1 MSSRHRNLSG
11 LLALLALGVASL
23 VLAGCQAPA
32 AEEPASE
39 VPRNVRAMTLATSAV
54 TEYFEVAGPVLPV
67 RGTDVSAEEGGTV
80 QAIPH
85 DKGAQVRAGS
95 VLIVLDRALLAADAA
110 AARANLSL
118 QEYNH
123 DKTTQLFEANK
134 ISRLEFLQSETTLA
148 QARAAR
154 DAAEVRFE
162 RAEVKAPFAGIVSE
176 RYVEPGQLVTPGL
189 PVARVIDPYTLK
201 IEAHLTESEVAWI
214 RTGQPAEIRVEGV
227 RDALTGEV
235 GWVGFEAE
243 RASGKFKVEIH
254 IRNADLALRTGVIGR
269 ARLEK
274 QTVRDLVVIPRD
286 AIVQGRAGD
295 EVFVVEADRARRRSV
310 QLGPSQGLMVA
321 VTSGLTPGELL
332 VVRGQREVQDGS
344 LVAVT
349 ETVGYGDGTSDDD
362 PAIIRAPAAGTR
374 VDRAGTEAAR

>member
-1 MSSRHRNLSG
+1 MKRRLTVPGG
-11 LLALLALGVASL
+11 LLALAALAAV
-23 VLAGCQAPA
+23 AGCQAPA
-32 AEEPASE
+32 AEEPARE

-85 DKGAQVRAGS
+85 DKGAKVRTGA
-95 VLIVLDRALLAADAA
+95 VLVGLDRALLAADVA

-118 QEYNH
+118 QEYSH
-123 DKTTQLFEANK
+123 DKTAQLFEASK
-134 ISRLEFLQSETTLA
+134 ISRLEFLQSQTALE

-154 DAAEVRFE
+154 DAAEVRYE
-162 RAEVKAPFAGIVSE
+162 RAEVKAPFAGVVSE
-176 RYVEPGQLVTPGL
+176 RYVEPGQLVAPGM

-214 RTGQPAEIRVEGV
+214 REGQPAEVRVEGV
-227 RDALTGEV
+227 AASVPGAV

-254 IRNADLALRTGVIGR
+254 IANADLALRSGVIAR

-295 EVFVVEADRARRRSV
+295 EVYVVEADRARRRAV

-321 VTSGLTPGELL
+321 VTSGLAPGETLI
-332 VVRGQREVQDGS
+332 VRGQREVQDGS
-344 LVAVT
+344 LVTVT
-349 ETVGYGDGTSDDD
+349 ETVGYGDGTRDDD
-362 PAIIRAPAAGTR
+362 PAIIRAQAAGPR
-374 VDRAGTEAAR
+374 VAGSQPEAAR

>member
-1 MSSRHRNLSG
+1 MRSRFIV
-11 LLALLALGVASL
+11 LAGLLALGVLGA
-23 VLAGCQAPA
+23 VAGCQAPA
-32 AEEPASE
+32 AEETVRE
-39 VPRNVRAMTLATSAV
+39 VPRNVRAMVLATSAV

-85 DKGAQVRAGS
+85 DKGARVRAGS
-95 VLIVLDRALLAADAA
+95 VLIALDRALLAADMS

-123 DKTTQLFEANK
+123 DKTAQLFEASK
-134 ISRLEFLQSETTLA
+134 ISRLEFLQSQTALE

-154 DAAEVRFE
+154 DAAEVRYE

-176 RYVEPGQLVTPGL
+176 RFVEPGQLVSPGM

-201 IEAHLTESEVAWI
+201 IEAYLTEAEVAWI
-214 RTGQPAEIRVEGV
+214 RDGQAAEVRVEGV
-227 RDALTGEV
+227 AGVLPGAV

-254 IRNADLALRTGVIGR
+254 IQNPELALRTGVIAR

-295 EVFVVEADRARRRSV
+295 EVYVVEADRARRRAV

-321 VTSGLTPGELL
+321 VTSGLAPGEQL
-332 VVRGQREVQDGS
+332 VVRGQRDVQDGS
-344 LVAVT
+344 LVTVT
-349 ETVGYGDGTSDDD
+349 ETVGYGDGTSNDD
-362 PAIIRAPAAGTR
+362 PAIIRAQAAGTR
-374 VDRAGTEAAR
+374 VVETGPEAAR